1 MTVQELS
8 RLYWLRREIQA
19 DRDRLEKLTQ
29 EIEYDEAKLAAIE
42 AQAVSL
48 SAQAFDD
55 TPVMGSKIGSRVE
68 NDAIVLADL
77 KRHIEE
83 KKRLA
88 EALAQTIREKILEST
103 AEQARLEGYI
113 AAIPPGA
120 VRSIMTYRFVEGLT
134 WEQVSDALGFRSTPD
149 SVKKLCYRYLKAE
162 NGTDA

>member
-19 DRDRLEKLTQ
+19 DRDRLEKLKQ
-29 EIEYDEAKLAAIE
+29 EIEYDEAKLAAIA

-55 TPVMGSKIGSRVE
+55 TPVMASKIGSRVE
-68 NDAIVLADL
+68 NDAIILADL
-77 KRHIEE
+77 KRHIEA

-88 EALAQTIREKILEST
+88 ESLAQTIRGKLLKSIE
-103 AEQARLEGYI
+103 EQARLEQYI
-113 AAIPPGA
+113 AEVPPGA
-120 VRSIMTYRFVEGLT
+120 VRSIMTFRFVEGMT

-162 NGTDA
+162 NGTGA